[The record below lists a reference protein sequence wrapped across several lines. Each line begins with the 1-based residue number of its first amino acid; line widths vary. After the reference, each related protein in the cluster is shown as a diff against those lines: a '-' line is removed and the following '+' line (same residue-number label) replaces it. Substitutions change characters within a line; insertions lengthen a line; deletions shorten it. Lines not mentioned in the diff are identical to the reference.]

1 MTPHRAPDLDR
12 ALRWAAAVAA
22 AAAGCG
28 PAVTPLH
35 DGAAAPRAEIV
46 SCVDLPRKDAR
57 SHNLSG
63 LAWDDGQ
70 HQLLAISDRDRWVTP
85 LVPEPGFAGWQ
96 FGTSIQV
103 EVNIELWDGE
113 AVALAG
119 DRLLIVANETQPA
132 IFSIDRTGHDAK
144 RIELPEFR
152 GIRDNLGLEGLS
164 YASADG
170 GYVFVV
176 NEQALTGDGPPSTPA
191 HGTVVRILRHSL
203 DGKPDFAAA
212 YLTDPIFAD
221 GPHADNG
228 VSDLAAL
235 SPERLLVLERAYVRD
250 RGNAVRVY
258 AVDLHGA
265 RDVAALPDARA
276 VRPLRKRLV
285 VDVALLADGHCS
297 LPPMPQRRRTLDNY
311 EGLAVGPSL
320 PDGRRLLFLVS
331 DDNERPTQV
340 PRVLTI
346 AVPRDAL

>member
-12 ALRWAAAVAA
+12 TPRWAVAA
-22 AAAGCG
+22 VVAAAGCG
-28 PAVTPLH
+28 PAVAPVH
-35 DGAAAPRAEIV
+35 DVGPAPRAEII
-46 SCVDLPRKDAR
+46 SCFDLPRKDAR

-63 LAWDDGQ
+63 LAWDDAQ
-70 HQLLAISDRDRWVTP
+70 HQLLAISDRDRWITP

-96 FGTSIQV
+96 LGTSINV

-113 AVALAG
+113 ALALAG
-119 DRLLIVANETQPA
+119 DRLIIVANETQPA
-132 IFSIDRTGHDAK
+132 IFSVDRTGHGAT
-144 RIELPEFR
+144 RVELPEFR

-164 YASADG
+164 YAATDG

-176 NEQALTGDGPPSTPA
+176 NEQALEGDGPLSSPS

-203 DGKPDFAAA
+203 GGKPDFAAA
-212 YLTDPIFAD
+212 YVTDPIFAE
-221 GPHADNG
+221 GPKADNG

-235 SPERLLVLERAYVRD
+235 SAERLLVLERAYVRG

-265 RDVAALPDARA
+265 HDVAALPDARA
-276 VRPLRKRLV
+276 ARPLRKRLV
-285 VDVALLADGHCS
+285 VDVATLADGHCS
-297 LPPMPQRRRTLDNY
+297 PPPMPQRRRTLDNY

-320 PDGRRLLFLVS
+320 PDGRRLLFMVS

-340 PRVLTI
+340 PRVLTV